1 MTTNHTTP
9 QLHATLSNPHRFA
22 IMDYLAGLRSSPP
35 EGVFGGAVS
44 VNSVS
49 IAIGLSQTWTSKCL
63 RDLEAAG
70 LVTRRQEDQTVWN
83 RMADGV
89 VWPIVWR
96 QP

>member
-1 MTTNHTTP
+1 MTTPHTTTP
-9 QLHATLSNPHRFA
+9 QLHAILSNPHKFA
-22 IMDYLAGLRSSPP
+22 IMDYLAGSRRS
-35 EGVFGGAVS
+35 VS
-44 VNSVS
+44 VNDTAK
-49 IAIGLSQTWTSKCL
+49 AIGLSQTWTSKCL

-96 QP
+96 REGGL

>member
-9 QLHATLSNPHRFA
+9 QLHAILSNPHKFA
-22 IMDYLAGLRSSPP
+22 IMDYLAGNRHS
-35 EGVFGGAVS
+35 VS
-44 VNSVS
+44 VNDTAK
-49 IAIGLSQTWTSKCL
+49 AIGLSQTWTSKCL